1 MIIIRASTIDT
12 ILGSYEQLSDVE
24 RRIGDFIV
32 KNVAEIPHLSVREIA
47 EGSGTSSASVS
58 RFVRRV
64 GYQSFSD
71 LRLAVTE
78 QLAVTVRKEG
88 ANAAQ
93 AVSMDDLEGS
103 VNLVL
108 ATKITEL
115 EATVRGL
122 DPSRLRQAVSLI
134 RSADSVVF
142 GAAGNSINVCANL
155 SFKLGQI
162 GIRTVCPPNT
172 DSMVLA
178 SLALGPRDV
187 LVLVSASGRSRRLQT
202 AIDNAEDAGCATLI
216 ITSSPASPL
225 ARRCDVVLDAVS
237 RDHLLGMEHFS
248 STLSA
253 VFVADLLFAL
263 VLSQDVDPAE
273 RATLEFKS
281 LGHDKSATP
290 PLL

>member
-1 MIIIRASTIDT
+1 MIVIRASTIDT
-12 ILGSYEQLSDVE
+12 ILGNYEQLSDVE

-32 KNVAEIPHLSVREIA
+32 KNVSEIPHLSVREIA

-64 GYQSFSD
+64 GYESFSD

-78 QLAVTVRKEG
+78 QLAVTGQKEG
-88 ANAAQ
+88 VSAAQ
-93 AVSMDDLEGS
+93 VVSMDDLEGS

-108 ATKITEL
+108 DTKVTEL
-115 EATVRGL
+115 EATVAGL
-122 DPSRLRQAVSLI
+122 DLSRVRQAVSLI
-134 RSADSVVF
+134 RSADCVTF
-142 GAAGNSINVCANL
+142 GGAGNSITVCTNL
-155 SFKLGQI
+155 AFKLGQI

-178 SLALGPRDV
+178 SLALRPKDL
-187 LVLVSASGRSRRLQT
+187 LVLVSASGRSQRLQT
-202 AIDNAEDAGCATLI
+202 VLDNAEDAGCSTMI
-216 ITSSPASPL
+216 ITSNPASPL

-237 RDHLLGMEHFS
+237 RDQLLGMEHFS

-263 VLSQDVDPAE
+263 VLSEDVDPAE

-281 LGHDKSATP
+281 LGHDKGPTP